1 MQKNDNNRLI
11 LKRFYNI
18 KRSWYKFSRNF
29 LSVIG
34 LIMVVLII
42 LIAIF
47 APYFSPYPKS
57 AGKYVNFLESNL
69 PPSLSH
75 PCGTDT
81 FGRDILSRIFYGSR
95 VSLLI
100 ATMVL
105 FFVVPIGVILGLFA
119 GYYQGSWKD
128 ALIMR
133 ITDIFLA
140 IPPLVLALA
149 ICSVL
154 PPNLFNAMIA
164 VCLMW
169 WPWYTRLT
177 YGIVSSLRGEFFVQ
191 AAEISGAGTIHILFR
206 EILPN
211 CISAIFTKM
220 TLDVGFVIL
229 IASSL
234 SFVGLGSQPPT
245 PDLGSM
251 VADGAKYLPE
261 QWWISV
267 FPGIAIML
275 IVLAFNILG
284 DGVRDMFEEG
294 V

>member
-1 MQKNDNNRLI
+1 MQKNGNNRLI
-11 LKRFYNI
+11 LKRFDNI
-18 KRSWYKFSRNF
+18 KRSWYKFSRTF

-47 APYFSPYPKS
+47 APYLSPYPKS

-69 PPSLSH
+69 LPSLSH
-75 PCGTDT
+75 PFGTDT
-81 FGRDILSRIFYGSR
+81 FGRDILSRTFYGSR
-95 VSLLI
+95 LSLLI
-100 ATMVL
+100 AAMVL

-119 GYYQGSWKD
+119 GYFKGSWID
-128 ALIMR
+128 TLIMR

-140 IPPLVLALA
+140 IPALVLALA

-191 AAEISGAGTIHILFR
+191 AAEISGAGTVHILFI